1 MSKTAT
7 LPPKP
12 KLSLLPTVRSFS
24 TRKKPRRARNSFFL
38 QALVQQVR
46 HQDRLGLFQHTSD
59 SAILQLFLTN
69 EGETLDSRS
78 RISAF
83 YGAVAAEIERITG
96 KQKQLFI
103 NLNSSDLG
111 SVLIFCD
118 RLLVLSDLLR
128 NVNCFQFAAI
138 EQLRDRGETE
148 INSALNKTYRYFE
161 F

>member
-12 KLSLLPTVRSFS
+12 KLSLLSFP
-24 TRKKPRRARNSFFL
+24 TRKKTHPACDSFFL
-38 QALVQQVR
+38 QPLVQQVR
-46 HQDRLGLFQHTSD
+46 RQDRLGLLQRTSD
-59 SAILQLFLTN
+59 LAILQLFLTN
-69 EGETLDSRS
+69 EEETLDSRS

-83 YGAVAAEIERITG
+83 YSAVAAEIERLTG
-96 KQKQLFI
+96 RKTKLFL
-103 NLNSSDLG
+103 NLNASDLG

-138 EQLRDRGETE
+138 EQLCDRGETE
-148 INSALNKTYRYFE
+148 IESALLQTYRYFE